1 MWHCYITIKYQLPAC
16 ETKMFTAGSRPF
28 FSNVVWSSLIE
39 IFLIP
44 KIPQIQI
51 FNIFG
56 KVIIWHI
63 VGYTV
68 IKLVER
74 LTVVLSWRHIMH
86 ISFYALAP
94 LVVFAAVGVLII
106 LDRIREDINMRWHG
120 HCRKLFEFGFDQ
132 AKIGN
137 EKYVYSRSHR
147 DLL

>member
-1 MWHCYITIKYQLPAC
+1 
-16 ETKMFTAGSRPF
+16 
-28 FSNVVWSSLIE
+28 
-39 IFLIP
+39 
-44 KIPQIQI
+44 
-51 FNIFG
+51 
-56 KVIIWHI
+56 
-63 VGYTV
+63 
-68 IKLVER
+68 
-74 LTVVLSWRHIMH
+74 MH

>member
-1 MWHCYITIKYQLPAC
+1 VQQKCAPLVAVK
-16 ETKMFTAGSRPF
+16 F
-28 FSNVVWSSLIE
+28 FICCLEFVDRNFFQFQKSNSKNPK
-39 IFLIP
+39 IP
-44 KIPQIQI
+44 KIQIYK
-51 FNIFG
+51 IFG

-137 EKYVYSRSHR
+137 EKYSYSRSHR